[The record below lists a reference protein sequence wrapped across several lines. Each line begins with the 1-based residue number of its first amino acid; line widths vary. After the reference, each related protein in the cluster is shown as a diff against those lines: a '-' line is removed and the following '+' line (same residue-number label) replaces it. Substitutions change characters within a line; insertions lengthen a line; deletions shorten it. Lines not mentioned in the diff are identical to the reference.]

1 MVSPLMVLIILT
13 SFIQACLNSPPAH
26 SLKVVSKV
34 RATFTS
40 VYPIASG
47 TMFCM
52 YQGLSKCLLS

>member
-1 MVSPLMVLIILT
+1 MVLIILT
-13 SFIQACLNSPPAH
+13 SFIQACLNSPPAY